1 TTDITEHALETLK
14 QSKIKN
20 VILVGRRGPLQI
32 SFTAKELREMFQL
45 PNTRFHTDVD
55 LLKEEFSNHAGYIST
70 IRSLKRLTQI
80 LEKGIY
86 NVEGDKSWTLKF
98 LRSPTAF
105 VADNDSQTQFVKAAE
120 FSVNRLEGDVRSAV
134 AVPTGEVETIETG
147 LVIKSVGYRSL
158 PVEGI
163 PFDKDRGLVYNER
176 GKITDSNGEEVR
188 LNWNSSLFWKFVEI
202 NPIAFNRFVDKL
214 PGMYVA
220 GWLKRGATGVIAAT
234 MYDAFETAE
243 VIISDLQS
251 NKPMLN
257 GVASSKKPGATA
269 ILPLLAQRGIRT
281 VSYKDWKKIEARE
294 SELGQQKGKPREKLA
309 KIEEVLK
316 ILDE

>member
-1 TTDITEHALETLK
+1 
-14 QSKIKN
+14 
-20 VILVGRRGPLQI
+20 
-32 SFTAKELREMFQL
+32 
-45 PNTRFHTDVD
+45 
-55 LLKEEFSNHAGYIST
+55 
-70 IRSLKRLTQI
+70 
-80 LEKGIY
+80 
-86 NVEGDKSWTLKF
+86 
-98 LRSPTAF
+98 
-105 VADNDSQTQFVKAAE
+105 
-120 FSVNRLEGDVRSAV
+120 
-134 AVPTGEVETIETG
+134 
-147 LVIKSVGYRSL
+147 
-158 PVEGI
+158 
-163 PFDKDRGLVYNER
+163 
-176 GKITDSNGEEVR
+176 
-188 LNWNSSLFWKFVEI
+188 
-202 NPIAFNRFVDKL
+202 
-214 PGMYVA
+214 MYVA

-257 GVASSKKPGATA
+257 GVASNMKPGATA